1 MSDRNK
7 KLRYEKQAEIAKAI
21 AHPLRIAIIDF
32 LRDGEQCVC
41 DIAQHVDSERSN
53 VSRHLSVMAKAG
65 LLDYYK
71 DGLKVIYKLETPCVL
86 DFLSCTSQVLK
97 KQAKENER
105 LLRAL

>member
-1 MSDRNK
+1 
-7 KLRYEKQAEIAKAI
+7 
-21 AHPLRIAIIDF
+21 
-32 LRDGEQCVC
+32 
-41 DIAQHVDSERSN
+41 
-53 VSRHLSVMAKAG
+53 MAKAG

-105 LLRAL
+105 LLRML